1 VDLVHSSRTTGDLWS
16 MADSTMA
23 GEVSS
28 PETGHAADFGAW
40 VSPQGFQEGHGVE
53 GNLIMCGDGWR
64 NVGVGLAVKEKN
76 SGGGAQWGGGQGHG
90 GGELVMEMS
99 YDRGGGSFCR
109 MG

>member
-1 VDLVHSSRTTGDLWS
+1 
-16 MADSTMA
+16 
-23 GEVSS
+23 
-28 PETGHAADFGAW
+28 
-40 VSPQGFQEGHGVE
+40 
-53 GNLIMCGDGWR
+53 MCGDGWR